1 MTKKCV
7 MRELRRYSLLENTFL
22 FFKFFEVNLL
32 ICQIE
37 RINKNISNFR
47 QKLRS
52 LANFPKGESAIYFEK
67 MYIYVYKVSY
77 CDKGKMKDSKNFDVA

>member
-1 MTKKCV
+1 

-22 FFKFFEVNLL
+22 FLKFVDVNLS

-37 RINKNISNFR
+37 RINKNVSNFR
-47 QKLRS
+47 QKLKN
-52 LANFPKGESAIYFEK
+52 LANFPKGETAVYFEK

-77 CDKGKMKDSKNFDVA
+77 CDKGKMKGSKNFDIA